1 MNTKSDDNIDAKKRE
16 AYRKGISVIVLLIF
30 FTLGEYWMGAVAY
43 NWWAAILAI
52 ALLKV
57 FLVVRDYM
65 HIGRLFAA
73 EEEAKS

>member
-1 MNTKSDDNIDAKKRE
+1 MTTKTDDSMDVKKRE
-16 AYRKGISVIVLLIF
+16 AYRKGISVIVLLVF
-30 FTLGEYWMGAVAY
+30 FTLGEYWMGSVAY

-52 ALLKV
+52 ALLKA

-73 EEEAKS
+73 EEEA